1 MKIHHLIRSSLLFLL
16 LNCMTLMAVGQEI
29 LYVFPDSVERIL
41 EQHLSKYSLNNDKE
55 RVYLDL
61 AGNDEFYRLTIGTYF
76 VDRDDDLT
84 RWIKASNRLG
94 LVNTKKYPLLIDV
107 DFDFGAPEETAL
119 GTFGKREGKVKR
131 TRVLMHGFS
140 VKFTKNGAIL
150 KE

>member
-1 MKIHHLIRSSLLFLL
+1 MKIHRLIRSSLLFLF
-16 LNCMTLMAVGQEI
+16 LNCMTLMAVGHEI
-29 LYVFPDSVERIL
+29 LYVFSDSVERIL

-61 AGNDEFYRLTIGTYF
+61 ARNDEFYRLTIGTYF
-76 VDRDDDLT
+76 VDRDDGVT

-94 LVNTKKYPLLIDV
+94 LVNTKKYPLLIDA
-107 DFDFGAPEETAL
+107 DFDFGAPEEAAL
-119 GTFGKREGKVKR
+119 GAFGKREGKVKR